1 MVSVVETIDKPFQS
15 NEDNITSTINLLES
29 IHKYVPNIKSF
40 SSLPLFV
47 YGRLEDLP
55 KTIESKVDPLS
66 PYLCSEICKRKVLKN
81 LS

>member
-40 SSLPLFV
+40 LRFLSL
-47 YGRLEDLP
+47 YM
-55 KTIESKVDPLS
+55 VD
-66 PYLCSEICKRKVLKN
+66 
-81 LS
+81 

>member
-29 IHKYVPNIKSF
+29 IHKYVPNIKVF
-40 SSLPLFV
+40 LRFLCR

-55 KTIESKVDPLS
+55 KLLNPKLILYRHMSFRNMQAKGTQ
-66 PYLCSEICKRKVLKN
+66 N

>member
-40 SSLPLFV
+40 SSLPLCIWST
-47 YGRLEDLP
+47 RRP
-55 KTIESKVDPLS
+55 T
-66 PYLCSEICKRKVLKN
+66 KN
-81 LS
+81 Y

>member
-40 SSLPLFV
+40 SSLPLSA
-47 YGRLEDLP
+47 YM
-55 KTIESKVDPLS
+55 VD
-66 PYLCSEICKRKVLKN
+66 
-81 LS
+81 